1 MQGYCQHEGQVIFS
15 DGLHYILKGSKLIR
29 CCLDQINAYR
39 SQAQG
44 LSEGLRKNYLSKHQ
58 YLIDVTNLPKSFG
71 FLFETNGM

>member
-1 MQGYCQHEGQVIFS
+1 MIFS

-39 SQAQG
+39 SQALS
-44 LSEGLRKNYLSKHQ
+44 LSEGLRKSYLSKQQ

-71 FLFETNGM
+71 FLLETSGM